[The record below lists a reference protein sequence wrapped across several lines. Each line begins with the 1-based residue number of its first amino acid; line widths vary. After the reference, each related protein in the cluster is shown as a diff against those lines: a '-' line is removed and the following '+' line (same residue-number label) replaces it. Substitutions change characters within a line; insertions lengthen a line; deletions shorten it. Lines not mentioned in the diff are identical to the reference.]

1 MHRKLEV
8 VNYSSSWHELFLF
21 HRSSPWCRNFEVRKL
36 MPIRGGKDTHFN
48 DRTVRRLSK
57 GFQDGQQLEN
67 HCAAEAWDC
76 LQLPLPNA
84 EILRNFVDWV
94 RDLMHKCGGKDV
106 YFNDGTVVKGAFE
119 GFLGPELER
128 LNSQY
133 EVLLYYIKPLC
144 IESLRLLTT
153 LTLDLR
159 K

>member
-1 MHRKLEV
+1 
-8 VNYSSSWHELFLF
+8 
-21 HRSSPWCRNFEVRKL
+21 
-36 MPIRGGKDTHFN
+36 
-48 DRTVRRLSK
+48 
-57 GFQDGQQLEN
+57 
-67 HCAAEAWDC
+67 
-76 LQLPLPNA
+76 
-84 EILRNFVDWV
+84 
-94 RDLMHKCGGKDV
+94 MHKCGGKDV